1 MARLCLPHLASLD
14 QKLDRL
20 FHVGIDAEPLFIVV
34 CKARAPLAAV
44 FLASIA
50 KKLIRPLA
58 ILRHPLPVVVEQSQ
72 IDAALL
78 LAELARP
85 VVIARGLPEAL
96 I

>member
-1 MARLCLPHLASLD
+1 MARLYLPHLASLN

-20 FHVGIDAEPLFIVV
+20 FHVGIDAESLFIVV
-34 CKARAPLAAV
+34 CKARTSLAAV

-50 KKLIRPLA
+50 KKLIRSLA

-85 VVIARGLPEAL
+85 VVIARGLLEAS